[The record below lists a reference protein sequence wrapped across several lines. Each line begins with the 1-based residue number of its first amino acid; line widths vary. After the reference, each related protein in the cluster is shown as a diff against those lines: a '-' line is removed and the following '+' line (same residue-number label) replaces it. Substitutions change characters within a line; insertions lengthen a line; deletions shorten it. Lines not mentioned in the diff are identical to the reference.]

1 MSKIPLRGDQKIRP
15 SRLSTWVSSNAV
27 EEVTPIICSDK
38 ELCEVIYRAVQ
49 YCKMII
55 VDQRYACELVT
66 EKGKVFKFDAVECLI
81 NFTHSRSIQNPD
93 IHFQL
98 VTSYDQP
105 GKLIAAGN
113 CQYLRSAQMPS
124 PMGMFLTAFEKMD
137 TAMKFQARHDGKIYD
152 WVLLNDQFKNLPS
165 IKIEEE

>member
-1 MSKIPLRGDQKIRP
+1 LCRINHFFIFLVIGC
-15 SRLSTWVSSNAV
+15 LGC
-27 EEVTPIICSDK
+27 TPHSEAINYGQDSC
-38 ELCEVIYRAVQ
+38 Q
-49 YCKMII
+49 YCQMII

-66 EKGKVFKFDAVECLI
+66 AKGKVYMFDAVECLI
-81 NFTHSRSIQNPD
+81 NFTHNRSIQNPD

-124 PMGMFLTAFEKMD
+124 PMGMFLTPFEKME
-137 TAMKFQARHDGKIYD
+137 TAMKFQARHGGKIYD